1 MKNIKRFFRRHFSHF
16 VDRLKDFGTVIRPL
30 WIVLLFQVLVAAAF
44 VAAPQ
49 GQDML
54 LSMIINFD
62 EHWFAFAC
70 LLFALF
76 ALSTV
81 SEFGSRLIIYFSDL
95 TTHELEPRRV
105 RYRKVY
111 QRSLSKF
118 LLFAP
123 IVFVAWGFSATSF
136 RLLKGSSIDAFQH
149 RDPFIILAVVLLF
162 LLLLAFIIY
171 QLYFGKLRS
180 LFFVLKLN
188 RWQKFVLSK
197 LYSISKLRVIQSV
210 QIVDGKPHLVQ
221 VQVGGKYFF
230 RPILRRFHTV
240 FLLPA
245 VLVIL
250 LFSFLPVKY
259 FPSFG
264 AAAIVCLSL
273 ACWITV
279 YCWFDILDKVQ
290 PLFVNLPYR
299 FLMLVLLLVIS
310 WYNHDHPARIA
321 AMKPNGENRK
331 LVYQYFDDWVEAKG
345 YDKDSS
351 FPVVFVSAEGGA
363 LRTGCFTSMMLAQ
376 LQDSFPVFKNHV
388 FCYSSV
394 SGGSL
399 GTNFFNALT
408 QLPSLPANY
417 ASVTRKF
424 YEQDFLTATTG
435 KLVFSEIFNAYSP
448 KMISK
453 FDRATAL
460 EKSWEYGFAEATG
473 TDPDSNLFSRNFSTG
488 AGNPAAK
495 DHAAVLI
502 NITEVE
508 SGLRTVF
515 SNVVIDPVNFNEVVD
530 LQKKARVQLPYST
543 AISLSARFPLVSP
556 AGAIEWRKDF
566 QLHYVDGGYYENKG
580 AQSTAEALQAIK
592 KFSKYKDKAEF
603 YVIQFHFIEPT
614 PGEFYGLRFLNESR
628 EIMKGMM
635 NVRSGHTQFSY
646 EELFRICKQNNT
658 TLIPLYLPLDG
669 HKVPMNW
676 VLSNAALTRLE
687 TVCKDLLKTD
697 KNLQPLLGRLRQLPK

>member
-1 MKNIKRFFRRHFSHF
+1 MKSIKRFYRKHFSHF
-16 VDRLKDFGTVIRPL
+16 SERLKDFGTVIRPL
-30 WIVLLFQVLVAAAF
+30 WIIVLFQILVFVAF
-44 VAAPQ
+44 VGAPQ

-62 EHWFAFAC
+62 DHWFAFIC
-70 LLFALF
+70 LLISLF

-111 QRSLSKF
+111 QRSLSKIV
-118 LLFAP
+118 LFAP
-123 IVFVAWGFSATSF
+123 VISVACGFVITSL
-136 RLLKGSSIDAFQH
+136 RLMKGASVDAFQQKN
-149 RDPFIILAVVLLF
+149 PLLILAIIVAAH
-162 LLLLAFIIY
+162 LLLAFVIY
-171 QLYFGKLRS
+171 QLYFGKLRKK
-180 LFFVLKLN
+180 FYVLKLN
-188 RWQKFVLSK
+188 KWQKFVLSK
-197 LYSISKLRVIQSV
+197 LYSISKLRLIPAVE
-210 QIVDGKPHLVQ
+210 IVDGKPQLVQ

-230 RPILRRFHTV
+230 RPILRRFHV
-240 FLLPA
+240 AFLLPSA
-245 VLVIL
+245 FFIL

-259 FPSFG
+259 FPPYG
-264 AAAIVCLSL
+264 AAFIVCLSL
-273 ACWITV
+273 ACWIAV

-290 PLFVNLPYR
+290 PLFVNIPYR
-299 FLMLVLLLVIS
+299 LIMLIGLLLFS

-321 AMKPNGENRK
+321 AMKPKEETRK
-331 LVYQYFDDWVEAKG
+331 LVQQYFDDWVEAKG
-345 YDKDSS
+345 FDKDSS
-351 FPVVFVSAEGGA
+351 FPVVFISAEGGA

-376 LQDSFPVFKNHV
+376 LQDSFPAFKNHV

-408 QLPSLPANY
+408 QLPSLPSNY
-417 ASVTRKF
+417 AGVTKKF
-424 YEQDFLTATTG
+424 YAQDFLTATTG

-448 KMISK
+448 NMISR

-460 EKSWEYGFAEATG
+460 EKSWEHGFAEATG
-473 TDPDSNLFSRNFSTG
+473 TSADSNLFTQNFSTG
-488 AGNPAAK
+488 VGNPAAK

-508 SGLRTVF
+508 SGLRTIF
-515 SNVVIDPVNFNEVVD
+515 SNVVIDPVNFNEVAD

-556 AGAIEWRKDF
+556 AAAIEWRKGF

-580 AQSTAEALQAIK
+580 AQSAAEALQAIK
-592 KFSKYKDKAEF
+592 KFSKYKDRAEF

-614 PGEFYGLRFLNESR
+614 PGEFYGIRFLNEPR
-628 EIMKGMM
+628 EILKAMM
-635 NVRSGHTQFSY
+635 NARSGHSLFSY
-646 EELFRICKQNNT
+646 EDLFRTCKQNNAA
-658 TLIPLYLPLDG
+658 LIPLYLPLDG

-676 VLSNAALTRLE
+676 VLSNAALTRVE
-687 TVCKDLLKTD
+687 NVCKEMIKTD
-697 KNLQPLLGRLRQLPK
+697 KNLQPLLVRLQQLPK

>member
-1 MKNIKRFFRRHFSHF
+1 MRNIKRFYRKHFSYL
-16 VDRLKDFGTVIRPL
+16 VDRLKDFGTVVRPL
-30 WIVLLFQVLVAAAF
+30 WIVLLFQLLIFAAF
-44 VAAPQ
+44 VLAPQ

-54 LSMIINFD
+54 LSMVINFD
-62 EHWFAFAC
+62 DHWFAFLW
-70 LLFALF
+70 LLISLF

-111 QRSLSKF
+111 QRSLSKI

-123 IVFVAWGFSATSF
+123 VVFVAWGFIATSL
-136 RLLKGSSIDAFQH
+136 RLMKGSSIDAFQQKN
-149 RDPFIILAVVLLF
+149 PFFILVIIVAAH
-162 LLLLAFIIY
+162 LLLAFAIY
-171 QLYFGKLRS
+171 QLYFGKLRKKIY
-180 LFFVLKLN
+180 VLALN

-197 LYSISKLRVIQSV
+197 LYSISKIRLIPAVEV
-210 QIVDGKPHLVQ
+210 VEGKPQLVQ

-230 RPILRRFHTV
+230 RPILRRFHTT

-245 VLVIL
+245 VLFIVI
-250 LFSFLPVKY
+250 FSFLPVKY

-273 ACWITV
+273 ACWIAV

-290 PLFVNLPYR
+290 PLFINIPYR
-299 FLMLVLLLVIS
+299 LIMLIALLLFS

-321 AMKPNGENRK
+321 AMKPKTENRK
-331 LVYQYFDDWVEAKG
+331 PVQQYFDDWVEAKG
-345 YDKDSS
+345 FDKDSS

-376 LQDSFPVFKNHV
+376 LQDSFPAFKNHV

-408 QLPSLPANY
+408 QLPVLPSDY
-417 ASVTRKF
+417 ATVTRKF
-424 YEQDFLTATTG
+424 YEHDFLTATTG
-435 KLVFSEIFNAYSP
+435 KLVFSELFNAYSP
-448 KMISK
+448 RMISR

-460 EKSWEYGFAEATG
+460 EKSWEYAFADATA
-473 TDPDSNLFSRNFSTG
+473 TDADSNLFTQNFSTG

-495 DHAAVLI
+495 DHAALLI

-508 SGLRTVF
+508 SGLRAIF
-515 SNVVIDPVNFNEVVD
+515 SNVLIDPVNFNEVADV
-530 LQKKARVQLPYST
+530 QKKARVQLPYST
-543 AISLSARFPLVSP
+543 AISLSARFPLASP
-556 AGAIEWRKDF
+556 AGAIEWREGF

-580 AQSTAEALQAIK
+580 AQSAAEALQAIK
-592 KFSKYKDKAEF
+592 QFSKYKNKAEF

-614 PGEFYGLRFLNESR
+614 PGEFYGLRFLNEPR
-628 EIMKGMM
+628 EIMKAMM
-635 NVRSGHTQFSY
+635 NVQSGHTQFSY
-646 EELFRICKQNNT
+646 QELFRMCKQNNAV
-658 TLIPLYLPLDG
+658 LIPLYLPLDG

-676 VLSNAALTRLE
+676 VLSDAALTRLE
-687 TVCKDLLKTD
+687 TVCKTLLKTD
-697 KNLQPLLGRLRQLPK
+697 KNLQPLRVRLQQLSE